1 MENTQAIK
9 QGLMPDG
16 SAFDPIRVE
25 NAIDHVLYNQTIGD
39 HFFAVKQFLY
49 QVKDARRRISVI
61 EEQIMYRQEAMEH
74 LGPSYSETPR
84 GAGGFKSKIET
95 GIADIDALE
104 GKLREAESELA
115 RVTVVVSDAICEL
128 EDVNQQMVLM
138 KRYISGKSWECIAQ
152 EMDNT
157 ARWAQKQ
164 HGRALP
170 HLEAILFGDACK
182 NQGENA

>member
-1 MENTQAIK
+1 MDNK
-9 QGLMPDG
+9 Q
-16 SAFDPIRVE
+16 V
-25 NAIDHVLYNQTIGD
+25 NAVYDSPTGD
-39 HFFAVKQFLY
+39 HFYAVKQFLY

-61 EEQIMYRQEAMEH
+61 EEQIMYRQAAMEQ
-74 LGPSYSETPR
+74 LAPSDSEALR
-84 GAGGFKSKIET
+84 GAT
-95 GIADIDALE
+95 DIDALE
-104 GKLREAESELA
+104 GKLREAEKELA

-170 HLEAILFGDACK
+170 HLEAILFGDA
-182 NQGENA
+182 

>member
-1 MENTQAIK
+1 MDNK
-9 QGLMPDG
+9 Q
-16 SAFDPIRVE
+16 V
-25 NAIDHVLYNQTIGD
+25 NAVYDSPTGD
-39 HFFAVKQFLY
+39 HFYAVKQFLY

-61 EEQIMYRQEAMEH
+61 EEQIMYRQAAMEQ
-74 LGPSYSETPR
+74 LAPSDSEALR
-84 GAGGFKSKIET
+84 GAT
-95 GIADIDALE
+95 DIDALE
-104 GKLREAESELA
+104 GKLREAEKELA

-157 ARWAQKQ
+157 ARWTQKQ

-170 HLEAILFGDACK
+170 HLEAILSDK
-182 NQGENA
+182 HE